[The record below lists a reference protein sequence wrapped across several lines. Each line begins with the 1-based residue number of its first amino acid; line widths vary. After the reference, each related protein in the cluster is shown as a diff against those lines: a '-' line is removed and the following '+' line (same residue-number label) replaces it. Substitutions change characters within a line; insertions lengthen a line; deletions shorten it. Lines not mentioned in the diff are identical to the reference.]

1 MDPELGVQS
10 VTVLVQKEVA
20 VRMTSEPGSKDYG
33 ALTLLIALHG
43 QAALRLSVPHQAFL
57 PPPKVDSA
65 VVRIEMPSRIAL
77 SGEERQQVN
86 AVIRRIFQQRRKM
99 MARTLQAAT
108 GAPIGEIREALQQE
122 GIQGSARPEQV
133 SLEQLVHILQRI
145 GYINGRNRIE

>member
-20 VRMTSEPGSKDYG
+20 VRMTPEPGSKDYG